1 MKRLIIEKTKL
12 KLLINSIYGNGV
24 QDNRNN
30 TALNDQYGAIA
41 RNIARIRKRITKIK
55 RILDAR

>member
-1 MKRLIIEKTKL
+1 MKRLMIEKAKL

-24 QDNRNN
+24 SDNRNK
-30 TALNDQYGAIA
+30 TALNDKYITIA
-41 RNIARIRKRITKIK
+41 RNMARIRKRITKIK